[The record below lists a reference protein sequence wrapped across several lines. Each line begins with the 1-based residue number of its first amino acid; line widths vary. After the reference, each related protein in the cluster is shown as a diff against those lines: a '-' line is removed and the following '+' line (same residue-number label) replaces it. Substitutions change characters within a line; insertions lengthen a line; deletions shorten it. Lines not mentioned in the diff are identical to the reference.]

1 MVHLKLKQDI
11 FYWILCLLLFLV
23 SRFFFQKSQK
33 IRQICTLGG
42 HKGGQLV
49 MEEIPKMI
57 FFSIF
62 ILEILFDNFF
72 DAKRHICEIGQCFWE
87 LYLIKRI
94 CTFQVHILV
103 YFKYV
108 RPNLIIIFFII
119 FFLWYQKK
127 GWIVVLMN
135 FFSFSF
141 FSQLFSV
148 GSVWVALAVIAWIYQ
163 QFLFFVFLE
172 YNHYLQ
178 SYVQQRSWMPSDGEM
193 HYKVFFVFVLVIS

>member
-1 MVHLKLKQDI
+1 
-11 FYWILCLLLFLV
+11 
-23 SRFFFQKSQK
+23 
-33 IRQICTLGG
+33 
-42 HKGGQLV
+42 
-49 MEEIPKMI
+49 MI
-57 FFSIF
+57 FFTHFGNIVWQ
-62 ILEILFDNFF
+62 LF
-72 DAKRHICEIGQCFWE
+72 DAKRHVCEIGQCFWE

-127 GWIVVLMN
+127 GLDCCFDD
-135 FFSFSF
+135 FFLSLF

-148 GSVWVALAVIAWIYQ
+148 GSVWVALAVVASIHQ
-163 QFLFFVFLE
+163 HFFVLFLE

-193 HYKVFFVFVLVIS
+193 HYKVFFVFVLIIS